1 MRHIIGGQIGYDN
14 NLIKQSNFLK
24 KKKILSN
31 GRSALY
37 VILKEI
43 KKKIKLVYLPS
54 YLCESILQPIKEL
67 NLDYKFY
74 KVDKNFNFK
83 LPNKKNS
90 VVIFL
95 NYFGKE
101 NQNLKKI
108 KNNTKD
114 NIFYIKD
121 CTHDIFNKKHDFKD
135 FNKNNIYRFASIKKY
150 VPFPVGAITNRDN
163 LKLGKENKKDNL
175 IFKNFFKVLKERNKY
190 FSFPKKKIDLKLEYK
205 LLNKQSGFK
214 NFENSKIL
222 KNKFPLFIKNKILK
236 YDLES
241 ILKKRDKNF
250 VYFKKKINKKIKI
263 ISKNYSY
270 PLNFTI
276 LLTRNKKKEILKLL
290 KKNRIFPSTLWPIP
304 KQVDVKK
311 FKYSHELSNSLL
323 SLPIDH
329 RYKKKDIEFMIS
341 IIHKALKL

>member
-1 MRHIIGGQIGYDN
+1 M
-14 NLIKQSNFLK
+14 
-24 KKKILSN
+24 
-31 GRSALY
+31 
-37 VILKEI
+37 
-43 KKKIKLVYLPS
+43 
-54 YLCESILQPIKEL
+54 
-67 NLDYKFY
+67 
-74 KVDKNFNFK
+74 
-83 LPNKKNS
+83 
-90 VVIFL
+90 
-95 NYFGKE
+95 NYFGKK

-108 KNNTKD
+108 KNNTKY

-135 FNKNNIYRFASIKKY
+135 FNNNDIYRFASIKKY
-150 VPFPVGAITNRDN
+150 IPFPVGAITNNDN
-163 LKLGKENKKDNL
+163 FYLGIENKKDNL

-190 FSFPKKKIDLKLEYK
+190 FSFQKKKIDLKFENDI
-205 LLNKQSGFK
+205 LNKQSSFK
-214 NFENSKIL
+214 KFENSKIL
-222 KNKFPLFIKNKILK
+222 KNKFSLFIKRKILK

-250 VYFKKKINKKIKI
+250 IYLKKKLNKKIRVV
-263 ISKNYSY
+263 SRNYSY

-276 LLTRNKKKEILKLL
+276 LLSRNEKKKILELL
-290 KKNRIFPSTLWPIP
+290 KKNRIFPSTLWPMP

-311 FKYSHELSNSLL
+311 FKYSYELSDSLI